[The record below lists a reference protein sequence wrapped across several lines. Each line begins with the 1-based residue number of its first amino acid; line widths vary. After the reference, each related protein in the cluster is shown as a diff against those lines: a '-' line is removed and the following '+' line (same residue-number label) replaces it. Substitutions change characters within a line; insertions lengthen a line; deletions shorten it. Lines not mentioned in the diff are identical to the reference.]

1 MNDLT
6 KYLLDL
12 VLIKNLAQFIQNR
25 TKQVENRLKQI
36 KPFSWE
42 AALLMSL
49 FSWFVYLLVQGFY
62 TKKLISVF
70 AWGFL
75 ILGTDWALLSKQIK
89 IPLIGFKFQHG
100 PWITG
105 AIACIALL
113 SNDFLL
119 TDWQGA
125 LISWPIISALFA
137 GYSKFIQYGLK
148 WQLPNASGRQELV
161 LLFLLSS
168 LFSCWFQ
175 FHFMVQDILRL
186 YPNLLADNFDRS
198 VFVVRSNPTGK
209 ITSKGYALLEA
220 AEATVRQELTGKTWL
235 EAQRW
240 LNQIDSIEADLSR
253 RIIAATYQD
262 RLPRE
267 QQFWKITAETVFKQ
281 SSVDLDLRAIWEG
294 PSSRPG
300 GYTLR
305 RACTVS
311 QIAMPP
317 PKTFEEMQKQETL
330 GGSYQLFCQPTG
342 EERVETGIQ

>member
-1 MNDLT
+1 MNNLT
-6 KYLLDL
+6 NYLLDL
-12 VLIKNLAQFIQNR
+12 VLIKNLTQFVQKQ
-25 TKQVENRLKQI
+25 TKQVEARLKQV

-62 TKKLISVF
+62 AKKLISVF

-75 ILGTDWALLSKQIK
+75 ILGTDWALLGKQIK

-113 SNDFLL
+113 SNNFLL
-119 TDWQGA
+119 TDWRGT
-125 LISWPIISALFA
+125 LISWPIISAFFA

-148 WQLPNASGRQELV
+148 WQLPNAVGRQDLV
-161 LLFLLSS
+161 LLFLLSG

-198 VFVVRSNPTGK
+198 AFVVRSNPARK
-209 ITSKGYALLEA
+209 PASKGYALLET

-240 LNQIDSIEADLSR
+240 LNQIDSVEADLSR
-253 RIIAATYQD
+253 KIIATTYQD

-267 QQFWKITAETVFKQ
+267 QQFWQITAEPSFQ
-281 SSVDLDLRAIWEG
+281 QASVNLILRALWKG
-294 PSSRPG
+294 PSSRPE

-305 RACTVS
+305 RDCTVS

-317 PKTFEEMQKQETL
+317 PQTFEEMQRQEGL
-330 GGSYQLFCQPTG
+330 GSSYQLLCQPTK
-342 EERVETGIQ
+342 EERSDNL